1 MRNVII
7 EFSLVKESIK
17 VTDFEII
24 NEVSN
29 AFAKEEIT
37 IPWCD
42 KVEKISLNKA
52 IFQGTGTINNEG
64 LYTFR
69 VKADDNG
76 TPGVDVDFFDIK
88 IWEGTDTEADPI
100 HKTKNT
106 ISGGNIVVHKK

>member
-7 EFSLVKESIK
+7 EFSLVKESNK

-52 IFQGTGTINNEG
+52 
-64 LYTFR
+64 
-69 VKADDNG
+69 NG
-76 TPGVDVDFFDIK
+76 KQVMHSRK
-88 IWEGTDTEADPI
+88 IL
-100 HKTKNT
+100 
-106 ISGGNIVVHKK
+106 VQ